1 MSNKILVNGK
11 YTLWALMFIYNHK
24 QNTTMNAW
32 FNGLKTIEN
41 TLPSVHTRFVKMIQM
56 DMVVTL
62 KNICILIFK

>member
-32 FNGLKTIEN
+32 YNGLKTTEN
-41 TLPSVHTRFVKMIQM
+41 TLP
-56 DMVVTL
+56 
-62 KNICILIFK
+62 